1 MRSAWGEF
9 IRMIFVTTGSQKFQ
23 FNRLL
28 QKIDLLIE
36 EGMIREEVFAQ
47 IGVSDY
53 SQSIMNTA
61 GFWTEKASPGSCGN
75 AGWSLPMVE
84 PV

>member
-1 MRSAWGEF
+1 
-9 IRMIFVTTGSQKFQ
+9 MIFVTTGSQKFQ

-53 SQSIMNTA
+53 Q
-61 GFWTEKASPGSCGN
+61 KASPGSCGN

>member
-28 QKIDLLIE
+28 QRIDLLIE
-36 EGMIREEVFAQ
+36 EGMIREEVFARSESA
-47 IGVSDY
+47 II

-75 AGWSLPMVE
+75 ARWSLPMVE